1 MVALTIGMPT
11 YNDFDGVF
19 FTVQAL
25 RLSQDLA
32 DTEILV
38 VDNFGCDHTRA
49 FIENCDSPAIRYV
62 RRTEITGTAPAKD
75 RVFRE
80 ATGDAVLCCDSHI
93 LFAPDAIA
101 RLKAWWQERP
111 GSLDLVQGPLL
122 HDDLVSVST
131 HFDPVWSDEMWGTW
145 ATDPRGLDPDGEPFD
160 IPMQGLG
167 VFSCLREAW
176 PGFNPLFRGFGGEE
190 GYLQEKVRQR
200 GGRTLCLPFLRWS
213 HRFGRP
219 NGVPYPLFTEHKFRN
234 YLLGHYELGLD
245 PAPVLAHFGQRLS
258 PEAIA
263 GQIVLA
269 FQDLG
274 EPVPADLAPFV
285 TTPGAARPPGSAP
298 ATVEGP
304 VTAPMDDA
312 LPPLPDDP
320 PLISCVLLT
329 YNRAPDHLWL
339 LEEAIESFL
348 RQDYPNAELI
358 VLNDCGE
365 QELVCDAPGVHVF
378 NAPERFETMA
388 EKWNLAVHLAEGE
401 WIAPWNDAIVS
412 LPHRL
417 STSLRLLLRD
427 GGTAV
432 VPNDAWVLDAIGLH
446 HERPIAAGASHSLS
460 LYPKA
465 LWEEVGGYP
474 MLPDG
479 EDAAMGQAIRNAT
492 DSAAIVDAPLPLGLW
507 FAIVREDLPGLAF
520 PSSPDAATYA
530 RIGQEPIQPGIFV
543 LDPRWHTDYT
553 GLIAAQLASA
563 RG

>member
-25 RLSQDLA
+25 RLYQDLT

-38 VDNFGCDHTRA
+38 VDNFGCDYTRS
-49 FIENCDSPAIRYV
+49 FIENCGDPAIRYV

-80 ATGDAVLCCDSHI
+80 ARGDAVLCCDSHI

-101 RLKAWWQERP
+101 RLKAWWRDRP

-131 HFDPVWSDEMWGTW
+131 HFEPVWSDEMWGAW

-200 GGRTLCLPFLRWS
+200 GGRALCLPFLRWS

-234 YLLGHYELGLD
+234 YLLGHHELGLD
-245 PAPVLAHFGQRLS
+245 PTPVLEHFGTRLS
-258 PEAIA
+258 GAAIA
-263 GQIVLA
+263 EQIALA
-269 FQDLG
+269 FADLG
-274 EPVPADLAPFV
+274 EPVPEDLVPFM
-285 TTPGAARPPGSAP
+285 TPSSGLPSRRDAVSLETVDEPGP
-298 ATVEGP
+298 G
-304 VTAPMDDA
+304 D

-320 PLISCVLLT
+320 PLISCVLVT
-329 YNRAPDHLWL
+329 YNRVPQHQWL
-339 LEEAIESFL
+339 LEEAIESFV

-365 QELVCDAPGVHVF
+365 QELVCDAPGVRVF
-378 NAPERFETMA
+378 NAPERFETLA
-388 EKWNLAVHLAEGE
+388 EHWNLAVHLADGA
-401 WIAPWNDAIVS
+401 WIAPWNDAVIS

-427 GGTAV
+427 GAAV
-432 VPNDAWVLDAIGLH
+432 LAPDGAWVLDAVGLDH
-446 HERPIAAGASHSLS
+446 QRPIPTGAAHSLS
-460 LYPKA
+460 LYAKE
-465 LWEEVGGYP
+465 LWAEVGGYP
-474 MLPDG
+474 VRSEGAETAMLATIR
-479 EDAAMGQAIRNAT
+479 DAATGGRVPEG
-492 DSAAIVDAPLPLGLW
+492 SLPLSHW

-520 PSSPDAATYA
+520 PASPDAATYA
-530 RIGQEPIQPGIFV
+530 RIGQEPIQPGLFV
-543 LDPRWHTDYT
+543 LEPRWHTDYV